1 MDGTPGLR
9 SGTFAG
15 RYAIE
20 RELGRGA
27 TATVYLARDIQR
39 GHAVA
44 IKVLRPELAES
55 LGAERF
61 LREIKVSERLHHP
74 HIASVMDSGQYEG
87 QLYFVLPHMEGGSL
101 RQRLQ
106 REKQLPVQAAVSIT
120 KTIALALDYAHREG
134 LIHRDVKPENV
145 LFTSGQACLAD
156 FGIARAIERAIDET
170 TTSTGLVRGTPA
182 YMSPEQASGNTVYD
196 GRSDQY
202 SLACVL
208 YEMLAGVP
216 AFIGATPEA
225 IIAMRFQHAP
235 RDVRVYRPLVSP
247 ALASVIDKALA
258 LSPADRYET
267 MADFASAMDAALK
280 APSPMVEPRTS
291 GPTMGMTRSRRWAL
305 LGAGVVAV
313 GLVAAVSTG
322 VRRMWNRVDVPLDTT
337 SYFLLP
343 VEADTPAEGNQLY
356 DAMLQM
362 MARWRG
368 VSVVDRFTARSALG
382 RDTIGVSERRAAS
395 AARAVRAGRYVR
407 SRVMRTPTES
417 RLYGAVFETMDGTRL
432 YDVSV
437 PLPPFRSGGDS
448 AVATLVDHLL
458 LRASPPAVARMTRVL
473 PAVELYV
480 AASDARAAFDLR
492 RADSLLL
499 AALDAD
505 RDFAQAAL
513 ALAEVRAWRE
523 QPPAEWL
530 PWVQRALASH
540 RLSPDDRDLANA
552 LSEMAHGGEASRGAA
567 GERSCVEYRRLAAR
581 RPRDIGAWFGFATC
595 LRSDDRVVRDA
606 RSPSGWRFR
615 SSGQE
620 AVNAYV
626 HAFALAPALHR
637 TFRSGGY
644 DRLRRLFH
652 TGTWMLRPGIAPA
665 PDSMRFFAYA
675 TLGGDTLEFVPYPAD
690 LVTPVTRVPIDGTA
704 RQLAVRRQREVFRRV
719 ARTWAVA
726 LPTNP
731 GAKEL
736 MAISLEMFGNPAAL
750 DTIQAARRLAESG
763 DADAAGAGGGRPNDR
778 VRLAA
783 EEVLIRVS
791 LARQDATQLSQ
802 AHSLAE
808 SLFRD
813 TGAPSAEDAAIL
825 APIAAMLG
833 RCRLAGQLAAL
844 SANPAH
850 AAILQV
856 PYRAYA
862 DAESLSV
869 FAALGCGAPSDT
881 SGAAS
886 ITAILRQAA
895 PTLPASA
902 RLQREHAML
911 GRALRLAPHPD
922 EALLARFASSD
933 RLLAARLALLR
944 GDTTRARTAVG
955 AQLERIQGDLA
966 DQSPDAAFAE
976 ALLFAEMGD
985 HAAALRIL
993 DPVLRRTSWLELM
1006 LERPVSAAALVRAA
1020 ALRADIASATRDPAA
1035 ARAWSAFPAAL
1046 WVHADAEL
1054 RPEAARMQNI
1064 TSFR

>member
-1 MDGTPGLR
+1 MDGTPGLQ

-27 TATVYLARDIQR
+27 TATVYLARDTQR
-39 GHAVA
+39 GHTVA

-55 LGAERF
+55 LGADRF

-74 HIASVMDSGQYEG
+74 HIASVIDSGQHDG
-87 QLYFVLPHMEGGSL
+87 RLYFVLPHMEGGSL
-101 RQRLQ
+101 RHLLQ
-106 REKQLPVQAAVSIT
+106 REKQLPIEAAVSIT
-120 KTIALALDYAHREG
+120 KTIALALDYAHQQG

-182 YMSPEQASGNTVYD
+182 YMSPEQASGNTDYD

-216 AFIGATPEA
+216 AFIGPTPEA

-235 RDVRVYRPLVSP
+235 REVRVYRPTVPP
-247 ALASVIDKALA
+247 ALAGVIDKALS

-267 MADFASAMDAALK
+267 MAAFVTAMESALR
-280 APSPMVEPRTS
+280 APIVEPRTS
-291 GPTMGMTRSRRWAL
+291 GPTMGLTRSRRWAL
-305 LGAGVVAV
+305 LGSAVVAV
-313 GLVAAVSTG
+313 GLMAAISTG
-322 VRRMWNRVDVPLDTT
+322 VRRMLNGADVPLDTS
-337 SYFLLP
+337 SYLLLP
-343 VEADTPAEGNQLY
+343 VETDSAAESNQLY

-362 MARWRG
+362 MGRWRG
-368 VSVVDRFTARSALG
+368 VTVVDRFTARSELG
-382 RDTIGVSERRAAS
+382 SDTLDVSERRAAS

-417 RLYGAVFETMDGTRL
+417 RLYGAVFDAADGTRL
-432 YDVSV
+432 YDVSI
-437 PLPPFRSGGDS
+437 PLPTSRSGGDT
-448 AVATLVDHLL
+448 AVAALVDHLL
-458 LRASPPAVARMTRVL
+458 LRASPPAVTRTTRVL
-473 PAVELYV
+473 PAVELFM
-480 AASDARAAFDLR
+480 AASEARAAFDLR

-505 RDFAQAAL
+505 HDFAQAAL

-523 QPPAEWL
+523 EPSAEWL
-530 PWVQRALASH
+530 PWVQRAAASQ
-540 RLSPDDRDLANA
+540 RLSPDERNLANA
-552 LSEMAHGGEASRGAA
+552 LAEMAGGGGA
-567 GERSCVEYRRLAAR
+567 GDRSCVEYRRLAMQ

-644 DRLRRLFH
+644 DRLRRLLH
-652 TGTWMLRPGIAPA
+652 TGTWMLRPGIAHA
-665 PDSMRFFAYA
+665 ADSARFFAYA
-675 TLGGDTLEFVPYPAD
+675 TLGGDTLQFVPYPAG
-690 LVTPVTRVPIDGTA
+690 LVTPVSKVPIDAVA

-726 LPTNP
+726 LPNNP

-750 DTIQAARRLAESG
+750 DTIQVARSLAEE
-763 DADAAGAGGGRPNDR
+763 ADHR

-791 LARQDATQLSQ
+791 LARQDSAQLTR
-802 AHSLAE
+802 AHALAGSLVP
-808 SLFRD
+808 D
-813 TGAPSAEDAAIL
+813 MQAPSAEDAAIL
-825 APIAAMLG
+825 APIAVLLG
-833 RCRLAGQLAAL
+833 RCRLAGHLAAL
-844 SANPAH
+844 SASPSH
-850 AAILQV
+850 AVIAQV
-856 PYRAYA
+856 PLRAYA
-862 DAESLSV
+862 AAESLSV
-869 FAALGCGAPSDT
+869 FSAAGCGAAHDT
-881 SGAAS
+881 AGAAS
-886 ITAILRQAA
+886 ITATVREAVPSVAGL
-895 PTLPASA
+895 A
-902 RLQREHAML
+902 RSQRELAML
-911 GRALRLAPHPD
+911 ARSLRLTRFPE
-922 EALLARFASSD
+922 EALLARYATAGD
-933 RLLAARLALLR
+933 RLLEARLALLR
-944 GDTTRARTAVG
+944 GDTTRVRAAVG
-955 AQLERIQGDLA
+955 AQIARIQGDLA

-976 ALLFAEMGD
+976 ALLYAGIGD
-985 HAAALRIL
+985 SASARRIL
-993 DPVLRRTSWLELM
+993 DPVLHRTSWLELM
-1006 LERPVSAAALVRAA
+1006 LDRPVNAAALLRAA
-1020 ALRADIASATRDPAA
+1020 TLRADIARSMRDEAA
-1035 ARAWSAFPAAL
+1035 ARRWSAFAAVLWDPADEEL
-1046 WVHADAEL
+1046 QPDA
-1054 RPEAARMQNI
+1054 RRMQNI
-1064 TSFR
+1064 SSNR